1 MPTNNTL
8 TSNALRRNL
17 LTRPTLFLTP
27 LELADRWRVTVDH
40 LYRQVIGR
48 DLPAIRVGNGPRSR
62 WRIALGDIERYE
74 SNHRVTYSPLT
85 ASHDISQGSAT

>member
-17 LTRPTLFLTP
+17 LTRPPLFLTP
-27 LELADRWRVTVDH
+27 LELAARWRVTVDH

-48 DLPAIRVGNGPRSR
+48 DLPAVRVGNGRRSR
-62 WRIALGDIERYE
+62 WRIALGDIEHYE
-74 SNHRVTYSPLT
+74 STHRVMYSPLT
-85 ASHDISQGSAT
+85 ASHDTSEGTAP